1 MEVYRACTKC
11 LQQKMPTKNPLLCP
25 MSSLDPTCHKHEV
38 TLRFTKKLPS
48 DAPNVLTEDECEKYE
63 VEVHNFHSDPDLP
76 PFKQDM
82 RLHSWLVVGV

>member
-11 LQQKMPTKNPLLCP
+11 LQQKMPTNNPLLCP

-63 VEVHNFHSDPDLP
+63 VEVHNFHSDRSSHHHVNGQNHKY
-76 PFKQDM
+76 FKP
-82 RLHSWLVVGV
+82 LKL